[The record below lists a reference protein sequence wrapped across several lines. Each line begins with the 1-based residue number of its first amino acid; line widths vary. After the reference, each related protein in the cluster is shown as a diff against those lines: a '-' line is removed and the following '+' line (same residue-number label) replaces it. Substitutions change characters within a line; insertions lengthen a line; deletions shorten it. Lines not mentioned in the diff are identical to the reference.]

1 MEQLTSSKLTKEYE
15 NAAYCYRA
23 YLTYMKS
30 TSCEMLGWISH
41 KLESKLLGEI
51 STTLDKQMILL

>member
-30 TSCEMLGWISH
+30 TSCEMSGQMKH
-41 KLESKLLGEI
+41 KLESRLSGKI
-51 STTLDKQMILL
+51 